1 MNIAFVNSTRKWG
14 GVKTWCINT
23 ASELARLDVGSVLF
37 GKDPRFI
44 ERAGQKGIEAH
55 QVRFGFDYNPLTIAK
70 FLGFFKKR
78 DIGCV
83 IVNIGKDLKSAGL
96 AARMAGIPVIHRIG
110 SPGDVRNTLENRT
123 LHHLIR
129 PAVICCSEFTR
140 QGLLEHLPY
149 LKAFNTTTI
158 HPGVDIP
165 THPLTTG
172 TKRTFITTSQL
183 NRDKRHTDVIEA
195 CRIMADQ
202 GLDFALNIVGEGRLS
217 GELKTQ
223 VESLGLGG
231 HVRFS
236 GYTNDVGGEL
246 RKADFF
252 ILPSRCEPLG
262 IALEEAMACGLIP
275 VARNAGG
282 VPEIWPPFLPGH
294 LLPQESRG
302 PEFASLLSG
311 LLRMPTDEIDALKG
325 RVREHA
331 RGAFSVQSQSARVLD
346 FVASLT
352 NRGGRA

>member
-23 ASELARLDVGSVLF
+23 AAELDRLGVGSVLF

-44 ERAGQKGIEAH
+44 ERAGLRGIEGH
-55 QVRFGFDYNPLTIAK
+55 LVRFGFDYNPIVIAK
-70 FLGFFKKR
+70 FLTFFRKR
-78 DIGCV
+78 NVNCV

-123 LHHLIR
+123 LHHIIR

-140 QGLLEHLPY
+140 LGLLEHLPY
-149 LKAFNTTTI
+149 LKTFNTTTI

-165 THPLTTG
+165 TFPLTTG
-172 TKRTFITTSQL
+172 TRRTFVTTSQL
-183 NRDKRHTDVIEA
+183 NRDKRHADVIDA
-195 CRIMADQ
+195 CRIMAHL

-217 GELKTQ
+217 DELKTQ
-223 VESLGLGG
+223 VENLGLGG
-231 HVRFS
+231 HVRFI
-236 GYTNDVGGEL
+236 GYTNDVVAEL

-262 IALEEAMACGLIP
+262 IALEEAMATGLIP
-275 VARNAGG
+275 VARKTGG
-282 VPEIWPPFLPGH
+282 VPEIWPPFLPSH
-294 LLPQESRG
+294 LLPQESQG
-302 PEFASLLSG
+302 PEFATLMSG
-311 LLRMPTDEIDALKG
+311 LLRLPTEEVDVLKG

-331 RGAFSVQSQSARVLD
+331 RAAFSVQSQSSRVLD
-346 FVASLT
+346 FVVSLT
-352 NRGGRA
+352 KRSGRT

>member
-23 ASELARLDVGSVLF
+23 ASELARLGVGSVLF

-44 ERAGQKGIEAH
+44 ERAGQKGIEAR
-55 QVRFGFDYNPLTIAK
+55 QIRFGFDYNPLVIAK
-70 FLGFFKKR
+70 FLTFFRKR
-78 DIGCV
+78 DIDCV

-110 SPGDVRNTLENRT
+110 SPGDVRHTLENRA
-123 LHHLIR
+123 LHHIIR

-165 THPLTTG
+165 AHPLATG
-172 TKRTFITTSQL
+172 AKRTFITTSQL
-183 NRDKRHTDVIEA
+183 NRDKRHSDVIEA
-195 CRIMADQ
+195 CRILADQ
-202 GLDFALNIVGEGRLS
+202 GLDFALTIVGEGRLS
-217 GELKTQ
+217 GELKAQ
-223 VESLGLGG
+223 VETLGLGG

-236 GYTNDVGGEL
+236 GYTNDVPGEL

-262 IALEEAMACGLIP
+262 IALEEAMASGLIP

-294 LLPQESRG
+294 LLPRESRG
-302 PEFASLLSG
+302 PEFAALMSSLLR
-311 LLRMPTDEIDALKG
+311 LPTAEVDALKS

-331 RGAFSVQSQSARVLD
+331 RSTFSVQSQSARVLD
-346 FVASLT
+346 FVASLA
-352 NRGGRA
+352 NRGGRT